1 MAKKK
6 EKEVEATP
14 ESKVAEITKEI
25 AKVEKLA
32 IVEVKTEADYEEAS
46 KFLSATVKPRVNR
59 IKELIKFFTD
69 PYVEARRVA
78 LENKQKIEAMFEK
91 QITAL
96 ESIETCTKKAMSVF
110 LKEKEEAAR
119 KEEERLRKLQ
129 EKKNEKR
136 EEKGQMPDLTPAPMV
151 ARPDTTIKNEEGGK
165 TTAKKVWKFQIDD
178 VDKLREV
185 IGVEIYNIALE
196 KGIVDQYVRKAV
208 SNGVR
213 ELAGVSIYEDFEIS
227 ATAGK

>member
-46 KFLSATVKPRVNR
+46 KFLSGTVKPRVNR

-69 PYVEARRVA
+69 PYVEQRRVA

-91 QITAL
+91 QVVAL
-96 ESIETCTKKAMSVF
+96 ENIESATKKAMSVF
-110 LKEKEEAAR
+110 LRIKEEEAR

-129 EKKNEKR
+129 EKKNERR
-136 EEKGQMPDLTPAPMV
+136 EEKGQELDLTPAPSV
-151 ARPDTTIKNEEGGK
+151 ERVDTTIKNEEGGK
-165 TTAKKVWKFQIDD
+165 TVAKKVWKFEIENYSLLSKD
-178 VDKLREV
+178 VQARVFELARDKGL
-185 IGVEIYNIALE
+185 
-196 KGIVDQYVRKAV
+196 VDQVVRDLVRA
-208 SNGVR
+208 GTR
-213 ELAGVSIYEDFEIS
+213 ELAGVRIYEDFDIS
-227 ATAGK
+227 ASAGR